1 MPTPIQ
7 IQATKLEIPYSLSQL
22 DNKKNEIA
30 ALVESL
36 GLTFEGEQNLY
47 AQLIDLGIEQVK
59 LGEQYDSIDL
69 TRSAESAPINLKI
82 TEYPQVGLAVD
93 TSEGT
98 AIVAVDPKPSLSVS
112 IESSN
117 DVDVQTKEK
126 LSVTVINPN
135 KYIYTQ
141 GVAWGD
147 LAGDIVDQT
156 DLVDYVDQEIAAIP
170 SPTLDSVTS
179 NGSTTTNNV
188 TVGGLT
194 AGSLTYPST
203 DGTVGQFL
211 STDGAGALSFE
222 TPATPPLDTVTTE
235 GATTTNAIEVGGIT
249 SNGLAKIVEDTLPT
263 LQILADSTTNPAANE
278 QMGSITFTRNFDSP
292 NVSAIVSS
300 LYTDFTERVEL
311 DGGEVE
317 GTLAGVTSDISSI
330 VTGQILINTAQI
342 RPVYVGASGDT
353 SADLVFFTNTNGAIS
368 EKFRVTAEGN
378 VEVKESLAGVVIR
391 SRNNTPYRILVDN
404 DGRLESTAL
413 DAAAPVINGVPTISG
428 IVAITEIITA
438 TKASVTSSPALTTTY
453 QWQVSDNGTTGWS
466 NISGATSSTYL
477 IPLEYANKFLRVQQ
491 IETNILGQA
500 TANSA
505 STTAVIPSLLV
516 SAMIQR
522 LGNFENETYVYDS
535 LVDFDAIE
543 LS

>member
-47 AQLIDLGIEQVK
+47 DTLVALGIEQVK

-147 LAGDIVDQT
+147 LAGNIVDQT

-330 VTGQILINTAQI
+330 VTGQILVNTAQI

-522 LGNFENETYVYDS
+522 LGNFENETYVYNS
-535 LVDFDAIE
+535 LVEFDAIE
-543 LS
+543 I

>member
-47 AQLIDLGIEQVK
+47 DTLVALGIEQVK

-147 LAGDIVDQT
+147 LAGNIVDQT

-522 LGNFENETYVYDS
+522 LGNFENETYVYNS
-535 LVDFDAIE
+535 LVEFDAIE
-543 LS
+543 I